1 MLIAIIPA
9 RGGSK
14 GLPGKNI
21 KLLGGRPLI
30 QWTVQAAL
38 GADCIN
44 RVIVTTDSQ
53 EIASAAREVGAEVP
67 FLRPSSLASD
77 DASAVD
83 VYLHVIDWLESDGVD
98 VTKFMVL
105 LPTVPFRTAEDID
118 AAYDTFVCSEAETL
132 VSMKEADIPP
142 GWYFTKNGEGL
153 VENARF
159 GSTGAVANRQLGE
172 RYYVPNGAIYILD
185 RELLSGQRT
194 YYGSRTVAYIMPPER
209 SVDIDTP
216 LDFLFADCLVSNGM
230 IQESL

>member
-21 KLLGGRPLI
+21 KLLGGKPLI

-38 GADCIN
+38 GAACVD

-53 EIASAAREVGAEVP
+53 EIATVAREAGAEVP
-67 FLRPSSLASD
+67 FLRPPSLASD
-77 DASAVD
+77 DSSAID
-83 VYLHVIDWLESDGVD
+83 VYLHATGWLESNGAD
-98 VTKFMVL
+98 TSKFMVL

-118 AAYDTFVCSEAETL
+118 TAHSLFVDSGAETL
-132 VSMKEADIPP
+132 VSMREAEIPP
-142 GWYFTKNGEGL
+142 GWYFIRSDGGFVT
-153 VENARF
+153 NAGF

-172 RYYVPNGAIYILD
+172 KYLVPNGAIYILD
-185 RELLSGQRT
+185 RRILSEQRT
-194 YYGSRTVAYIMPPER
+194 YYSGRTISYIMPPER

-216 LDFLFADCLVSNGM
+216 LDYLFAAFFVDNGLT
-230 IQESL
+230 I